1 MRVALAVSVSCLLA
15 VDARAES
22 RPRYGG
28 TVEGALL
35 GAPVTLDPA
44 LAQSHAEIAA
54 TDLVFDT
61 LFRVGSDGAVTPHL
75 AMALPVVNKDHV
87 RIALRKDVLFHDGTP
102 LVAADV
108 VASLERVRTT
118 SARWALAAVSAIRV
132 DGDANSLVIELS
144 LKAPQL
150 DLATLLALPATAI
163 TKGGKAIGEKPV
175 GTGAF
180 AVEALDRK
188 AKKLV
193 LRAFDD
199 HFAGRPYLDRL
210 VLRWYDTP
218 DGEARQYE
226 TGVAQ
231 LSTRGVAAFTTA
243 QPKYKAND
251 VEGPAALLVFIGF
264 GRKHGDVTAERK
276 FRRALDLALSRTQFT
291 SVSSGERVTATRL
304 PVPIEAGGAAL
315 APAASTGDLALAKT
329 ALGEAGARV
338 KSLAPA
344 QIGRLTLEVLYED
357 TRPDDRQVAE
367 RVAYALTK
375 LGIKSVITGVPAT
388 VLRDRVR
395 RGDCDLWI
403 GQLAAPVTSATAW
416 WGSAFAAGGDLWA
429 EQRLAS
435 GAIDQTD
442 AIKVFD
448 ERMPVL
454 PLVFRAVRIW
464 HRTDVRGLGFDA
476 TGRPDLADLFYAGDP
491 AKPPR
496 GTP

>member
-1 MRVALAVSVSCLLA
+1 MRALVALCAMAALA
-15 VDARAES
+15 HGEG
-22 RPRYGG
+22 RPHYGG

-35 GAPVTLDPA
+35 GAPVTLDPP
-44 LAQSHAEIAA
+44 LAQTHAEITAV
-54 TDLVFDT
+54 DLVFDT
-61 LFRVGSDGAVTPHL
+61 LYRVGTDGSITPHL
-75 AMALPVVNKDHV
+75 ATALPVVSKDHV
-87 RIALRKDVLFHDGTP
+87 RITLRKDVRFHDASP

-118 SARWALAAVSAIRV
+118 SARWALAAVGAIRA
-132 DGDANSLVIELS
+132 DGDLTIELA
-144 LKAPQL
+144 LKAPQA
-150 DLATLLALPATAI
+150 DLPVLLALPATAI
-163 TKGGKAIGEKPV
+163 TKGGRPAGEKPV

-180 AVEALDRK
+180 SVESFDRR

-199 HFAGRPYLDRL
+199 HFAGRPYVDRL

-226 TGVAQ
+226 TGGAQ
-231 LSTRGVAAFTTA
+231 LSARGVAPFTNA
-243 QPKYKAND
+243 KPKYKAND

-264 GRKHGDVTAERK
+264 GRKHADITAERT

-291 SVSSGERVTATRL
+291 SVSSGERVTASRL
-304 PVPIEAGGAAL
+304 PVPIEAGGPGLAAADATADLAGAKAAL
-315 APAASTGDLALAKT
+315 AQAAT
-329 ALGEAGARV
+329 RV
-338 KSLAPA
+338 RSLAPA
-344 QIGRLTLEVLYED
+344 QLGKLTLEVLYED

-375 LGIKSVITGVPAT
+375 LGIKSVITAVPAT
-388 VLRDRVR
+388 TLRDRVK

-416 WGSAFAAGGDLWA
+416 WGGAFAAGNDLWA
-429 EQRLAS
+429 EQRLAT
-435 GAIDQTD
+435 GAIDRAE
-442 AIKVFD
+442 AIKAFG
-448 ERMPVL
+448 ERLPIL
-454 PLVFRAVRIW
+454 PLVFRAVRMW

-476 TGRPDLADLFYAGDP
+476 TGRPDLADLFYSGDP
-491 AKPPR
+491 AKPPK